1 MTSSEKYREMVALI
15 TAAATGGA
23 LTRLVLSRKTG
34 DAAEKTVG
42 RLCRFRGE
50 SVLALEASFPDG
62 KVKHSRLTLPPD
74 EAALD
79 ALLAPYA
86 QVNLL
91 TAAGNAEY
99 RRAASGKET
108 LLAPRGLAAKLDTVG
123 VALPLPELDR
133 KKNRLLSGDEP
144 FLRLLEVS
152 DAAGRIHDKKQPKFR
167 QINRFLEHLEEVIPA
182 LPKTGVITVYDLCC
196 GKSYLSF
203 AVYHHL
209 VNRLHREVDMLCL
222 DLKQDVI
229 DFCADAAARLGFT
242 GMRFLCDDVRRTP
255 EGRPDLVISL
265 HACDIAT
272 DLVLET
278 ACRLGAEV
286 ILSTPCCH
294 RTLGRHLS
302 CAPLSFVSR
311 EPQLRQKLAEALTDG
326 LRTLRLSA
334 AGYRVTAL
342 ELTDPENTPKNTLLR
357 AIREHGPQAERH
369 AAAAQQEYEAALTY
383 LLGDQREAYLNA
395 GR

>member
-1 MTSSEKYREMVALI
+1 MTSSEKYRELVALI

-23 LTRLVLSRKTG
+23 LTRLVLSRKMG
-34 DAAEKTVG
+34 DAAEKIVG

-50 SVLALEASFPDG
+50 SVLSLEASFPDG
-62 KVKHSRLTLPPD
+62 KVKHSRLALPPD
-74 EAALD
+74 EGELD
-79 ALLAPYA
+79 TLLAPYA

-91 TAAGNAEY
+91 TSAGNAEY
-99 RRAASGKET
+99 KKATSGKET
-108 LLAPRGLAAKLDTVG
+108 LLAPRGLLAKLDTAG
-123 VALPLPELDR
+123 ITAAIPDLDR
-133 KKNRLLSGDEP
+133 KKKHLLSGDEP

-152 DAAGRIHDKKQPKFR
+152 DATGRIHDKKQPKFR

-182 LPKTGVITVYDLCC
+182 LPREGVITVYDLCC

-209 VNRLHREVDMLCL
+209 VNTLHREVDMLCL
-222 DLKQDVI
+222 DLKQDVM

-242 GMRFLCDDVRRTP
+242 GMRFLCADVRKAP
-255 EGRPDLVISL
+255 VGHPDLVISL

-278 ACRLGAEV
+278 AVSLGAEV

-294 RTLGRHLS
+294 RTLGRHLA
-302 CAPLSFVSR
+302 CPPLAFAAR
-311 EPQLRQKLAEALTDG
+311 EPQLRQKLSEVLTDG

-357 AIREHGPQAERH
+357 AIRDRGTGAARRAAEAQA
-369 AAAAQQEYEAALTY
+369 EYEATLSY
-383 LLGDQREAYLNA
+383 LFGEGKDAYLNA
-395 GR
+395 IR